1 MVTAAEL
8 RELALGLPGAQER
21 ETWGHPTFRV
31 RDKIFA
37 SMYEGDDGVVAT
49 VKASPRSR
57 PCSLSTDPATLAPLA
72 SAYGWTTIR
81 WTARPDELRG
91 WWSGLAPHGAKRAM
105 AALTGLTPPV
115 PPDAAAG
122 NARLLHRRPAPGSRR
137 AFGAISW
144 WIALEPKLPC
154 G

>member
-49 VKASPRSR
+49 V
-57 PCSLSTDPATLAPLA
+57 LAVDD
-72 SAYGWTTIR
+72 R
-81 WTARPDELRG
+81 F
-91 WWSGLAPHGAKRAM
+91 
-105 AALTGLTPPV
+105 V
-115 PPDAAAG
+115 AG
-122 NARLLHRRPAPGSRR
+122 G
-137 AFGAISW
+137 
-144 WIALEPKLPC
+144 
-154 G
+154 